1 MKRFRM
7 FAGPNGSGKST
18 LVKEIDKDLLGF
30 YVNADDI
37 ERKLN
42 DTKFIDCNNY
52 LPVLLNQTDWEK
64 FKPIIAAE
72 DTRATPQIV
81 DSIKITEGILT
92 TESTISS
99 YTAAVIAEFLRFILL
114 ECDNTFSFETVMSH
128 QSKVSF
134 IKKAKAKGFKTYLY
148 FISTSDP
155 SINVDRV
162 RIRKNKG
169 GHDVDENKIVN
180 RYYNSIELLSE
191 AFLNVD
197 RAYIFDNSTDNHFQ
211 NVLIE
216 KNGNHVQIYSDEI
229 PEWIEIYLLDK
240 IGKE

>member
-52 LPVLLNQTDWEK
+52 LPILVNQTDWEK

-72 DTRATPQIV
+72 DTRATPQII

-92 TESTISS
+92 TESTINS

-134 IKKAKAKGFKTYLY
+134 IKKAKTKGFKTYLY

-240 IGKE
+240 IGRE

>member
-18 LVKEIDKDLLGF
+18 LIKEINKDLLGF

-42 DTKFIDCNNY
+42 GTKFIDCNNY
-52 LPVLLNQTDWEK
+52 LPILVHQADWEK
-64 FKPIIAAE
+64 FKPIIIAQ
-72 DTRATPQIV
+72 DRRATPEILN
-81 DSIKITEGILT
+81 SIKITDGILT
-92 TESTISS
+92 TESTIGS
-99 YTAAVIAEFLRFILL
+99 YTAALIAEFLRFILL

-128 QSKVSF
+128 KSKVCF
-134 IKKAKAKGFKTYLY
+134 LKKAKAKGFKIYLY
-148 FISTSDP
+148 FISTRDP

-169 GHDVDENKIVN
+169 GHDVDENKIIN
-180 RYYNSIELLSE
+180 RYYNSIELLSQ
-191 AFLNVD
+191 AFVNAD
-197 RAYIFDNSTDNHFQ
+197 RAYIFDNSTDNQVQ

-216 KNGNHVQIYSDEI
+216 KKGNHVEIYSEEI
-229 PEWIEIYLLDK
+229 PEWVQIYLLDK
-240 IGKE
+240 IEKE

>member
-52 LPVLLNQTDWEK
+52 LPILVNQTDWEK

-72 DTRATPQIV
+72 DTRATPQII

-92 TESTISS
+92 TESTINS

-134 IKKAKAKGFKTYLY
+134 IKKAKTKGFKTYLY

-197 RAYIFDNSTDNHFQ
+197 RAYVFDNSTDNHFQ

-240 IGKE
+240 IGRE